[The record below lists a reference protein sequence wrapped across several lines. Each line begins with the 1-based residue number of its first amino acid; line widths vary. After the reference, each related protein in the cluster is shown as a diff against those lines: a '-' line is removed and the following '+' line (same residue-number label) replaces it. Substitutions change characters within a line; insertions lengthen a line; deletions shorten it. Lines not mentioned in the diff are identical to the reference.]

1 MDIVDIP
8 SRNEIYPN
16 PPTLAEEMISTGA
29 ALKGINIKQ
38 YGGQQ
43 RNMAGIQLVFTKN
56 YRSPLFD
63 VMDTPDESIA

>member
-1 MDIVDIP
+1 
-8 SRNEIYPN
+8 
-16 PPTLAEEMISTGA
+16 MISAGA